1 MTGCLPS
8 CVFCVAWAL
17 PVTLEAIDALRADTH
32 LTELACVAWL
42 TQARPAD
49 VVALGAVQAA
59 ARLAT
64 VQAERANWALVLA
77 PAVGK
82 RGG

>member
-1 MTGCLPS
+1 M
-8 CVFCVAWAL
+8 AWAL
-17 PVTLEAIDALRADTH
+17 PVAPEAVDALWADTH
-32 LTELACVAWL
+32 LTELARVARL
-42 TQARPAD
+42 AQACPAD
-49 VVALGAVQAA
+49 VVALGAVHAA

-82 RGG
+82 RGGGGGR